1 MSKVYYFRRDDSCD
15 GPAYVVQTT
24 CPDSYVGRSG
34 YTALSQKAGKAAYAE
49 QQKAELRADIL
60 SSAVSVFAGDAD
72 NLRKVKV
79 YYVLRSCSASG
90 MKRVFDFY
98 VIKNNDIRC
107 ITYNVSQSVPAFKLA
122 KDRGLVVQG
131 CGMDMAYHAVDSLWY
146 ALNLHSVVGFTLF
159 TL

>member
-1 MSKVYYFRRDDSCD
+1 MAKVYYFQRAESCD
-15 GPAYVVQTT
+15 GASYVIQTT
-24 CPDSYVGRSG
+24 CPDSYCGRAG

-49 QQKAELRADIL
+49 QQKAELRADIQ
-60 SSAVSVFAGDAD
+60 AAGSEYCAEID
-72 NLRKVKV
+72 RVRRVKV

-98 VIKNNDIRC
+98 LIKNNDIQC
-107 ITYNVSQSVPAFKLA
+107 ITYNVNQSVPAFKLA
-122 KDRGLVVQG
+122 KDRGLIVQG
-131 CGMDMAYHAVDSLWY
+131 CGMDMAYHVVDSLWH

>member
-49 QQKAELRADIL
+49 QQKAQLRADIL
-60 SSAVSVFAGDAD
+60 AGAASISVGDTGR
-72 NLRKVKV
+72 RKIKV

-98 VIKNNDIRC
+98 VIKNNDIQC
-107 ITYNVSQSVPAFKLA
+107 ITYNVSQSLPAFKLA

-131 CGMDMAYHAVDSLWY
+131 CGMDMAFHVVDSLWH

>member
-24 CPDSYVGRSG
+24 CPDSYCGRAG

-60 SSAVSVFAGDAD
+60 TACTVDELSDYGKK
-72 NLRKVKV
+72 LVKV

-98 VIKNNDIRC
+98 LVRNNDIQC
-107 ITYNVSQSVPAFKLA
+107 ITYNVNQSVPAFKLA

-131 CGMDMAYHAVDSLWY
+131 CGMDMAHHVVDSLWH
-146 ALNLHSVVGFTLF
+146 ALNLHCVVGFTLF

>member
-49 QQKAELRADIL
+49 QQKAQLRDDIL
-60 SSAVSVFAGDAD
+60 SGAASVFVGDTGR
-72 NLRKVKV
+72 RKIKV

-98 VIKNNDIRC
+98 VIKNNDIQC
-107 ITYNVSQSVPAFKLA
+107 ITYNVNQSVPAFKLA

-131 CGMDMAYHAVDSLWY
+131 CGMDMAHHVVDSLWH
-146 ALNLHSVVGFTLF
+146 ALNLHGVVGFTLF